1 MKDNEKYKSIFEG
14 GIKRNEE
21 NPDYDN
27 VNTSENSTY

>member
-1 MKDNEKYKSIFEG
+1 MKNTSYQFLKVVLNEM
-14 GIKRNEE
+14 EE